1 MTCGSVSEVTDSGL
15 ALGVT
20 VLVVVAIIV
29 LDAVGLWFLLSHN
42 VDVEEADDE
51 VADMMGSLSLLAELG
66 RVELAEGGHLLL
78 ILSLL
83 TLFGREVRCNI
94 SYPEESIPG
103 AAARRSEYCRLNAG
117 FGDTTLDFLR
127 SASS

>member
-1 MTCGSVSEVTDSGL
+1 MMCGSVSEVTESGRTP
-15 ALGVT
+15 GVT
-20 VLVVVAIIV
+20 VVVVVVAIIT

-66 RVELAEGGHLLL
+66 RVDPADGGHLLV
-78 ILSLL
+78 IFSLF

-94 SYPEESIPG
+94 S
-103 AAARRSEYCRLNAG
+103 
-117 FGDTTLDFLR
+117 
-127 SASS
+127 